1 MKSKEPEQNFFQTI
15 LENGIF
21 NVKFELV
28 QMKFYFYFSS
38 SSSNIITGGED
49 LIESF
54 FKHRLGIIIFSS
66 CKHLNKHNN
75 SKYSKLY
82 CWNDSILII

>member
-28 QMKFYFYFSS
+28 QMKFYFYSSS

-49 LIESF
+49 LIECF

-66 CKHLNKHNN
+66 CKHLHKT
-75 SKYSKLY
+75 
-82 CWNDSILII
+82 